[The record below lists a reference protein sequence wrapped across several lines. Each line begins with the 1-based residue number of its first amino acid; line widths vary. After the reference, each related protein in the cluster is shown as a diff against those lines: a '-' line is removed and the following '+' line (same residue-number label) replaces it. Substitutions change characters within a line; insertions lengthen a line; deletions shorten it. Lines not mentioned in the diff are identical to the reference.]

1 MGAASLFSPPY
12 LMLRRIIHHFAARL
26 GGAVASL
33 AVVWLTARYLGAA
46 GRGEV
51 SLFVTATAAILLF
64 TGLVGGSSLIYLVP
78 RRNVWH
84 LLWPAYAWAGLV
96 CVVGTAGATVLQGRG
111 WFYALNLGALSLLQA
126 LLSINS
132 LLLLGRGREHL
143 YNVLTTGQGALL
155 AAALAVAL
163 VGLGYRTV
171 PVFYWASYLAYGL
184 PLLWSLGQ
192 LRQLPDAPRSTRRRR
207 RAAARELARHSRGA
221 HFSNLLV
228 FANYRLGYYVVAYL
242 LGTAALGV
250 LSVGVAVGEGLWLIA
265 RSTSLIQYVAQV
277 RASATPAAPS
287 AELGRLAAAALA
299 LTALGAAGLA
309 AVPANWLAWGFGPEF
324 GAARPVLW
332 ALAPGIVANAGVN
345 LMSTY
350 FAARASYRP
359 GNWAA
364 GLGLLV
370 VVPASLLLVPRLGI
384 VGAALAM
391 SASYGTSAGYL
402 AWQLRRAVRAARG
415 PARIRS

>member
-1 MGAASLFSPPY
+1 
-12 LMLRRIIHHFAARL
+12 MLRRIIQHFAARL

-64 TGLVGGSSLIYLVP
+64 TGLLGGSSLIYLVP

-84 LLWPAYAWAGLV
+84 LLGPAYAWAGLV
-96 CVVGTAGATVLQGRG
+96 CAVGTAVATILQGKD

-126 LLSINS
+126 WLSINS
-132 LLLLGRGREHL
+132 LLLLGRGRERL

-155 AAALAVAL
+155 ALALAGAL

-171 PVFYWASYLAYGL
+171 PVFYGASYLAYGL
-184 PLLWSLGQ
+184 PLLWSLQQ
-192 LRQLPDAPRSTRRRR
+192 LRQLPDAPGSTRLRR
-207 RAAARELARHSRGA
+207 RAATRELARHSRGA
-221 HFSNLLV
+221 HFSNIIV

-250 LSVGVAVGEGLWLIA
+250 LSVGVAVAEGLWLIA

-277 RASATPAAPS
+277 RTAASPAAPD
-287 AELGRLAAAALA
+287 AETGRLAAAALG

-309 AVPANWLAWGFGPEF
+309 AVPASWLAWGFGPEF

-350 FAARASYRP
+350 FAARASYRIN
-359 GNWAA
+359 NWTA

-370 VVPASLLLVPRLGI
+370 GLPATLVLVPRLGI

-391 SASYGTSAGYL
+391 SASYSTSAGYL
-402 AWQLRRAVRAARG
+402 GWQLWRALRTAQM